1 MAGPAAG
8 MHDEQTSRRRFLP
21 LGGIAGGLA
30 AAGPLLAVAPDA
42 VAATRNR
49 PAGEAS
55 AGLAAPAAG
64 RRDRGDHPG

>member
-8 MHDEQTSRRRFLP
+8 IHDEQTSRRRFLQ

-30 AAGPLLAVAPDA
+30 PAGPLLVVAPDA
-42 VAATRNR
+42 VAATRDR

-55 AGLAAPAAG
+55 VGSAAPVAG